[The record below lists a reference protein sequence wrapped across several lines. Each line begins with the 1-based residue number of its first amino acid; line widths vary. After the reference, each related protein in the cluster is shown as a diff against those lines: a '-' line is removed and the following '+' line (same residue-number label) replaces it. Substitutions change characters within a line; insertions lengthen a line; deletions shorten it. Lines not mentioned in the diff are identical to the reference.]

1 MRKFIMNSETSSFSI
16 QEKNTKDNDNASRK
30 YSTLDD
36 LMKKQNIEIQKVK
49 TVHRRR
55 DLDSLG

>member
-1 MRKFIMNSETSSFSI
+1 MDLETSLCSI
-16 QEKNTKDNDNASRK
+16 KDNNINDLDNASK
-30 YSTLDD
+30 DFLTLDH
-36 LMKKQNIEIQKVK
+36 LMKEQNIEIQKVK

>member
-1 MRKFIMNSETSSFSI
+1 MILKNSLSLI
-16 QEKNTKDNDNASRK
+16 QDSNLEDLDNSSRK
-30 YSTLDD
+30 TMILDD
-36 LMKKQNIEIQKVK
+36 LMKEQINENIKAK